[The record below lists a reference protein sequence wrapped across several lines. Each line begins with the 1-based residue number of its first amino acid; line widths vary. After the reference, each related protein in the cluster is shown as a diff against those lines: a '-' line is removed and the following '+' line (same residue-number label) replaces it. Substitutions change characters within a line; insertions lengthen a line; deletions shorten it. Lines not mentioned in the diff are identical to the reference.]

1 MIPLKIEIKNFLS
14 YGPEAQT
21 IDFQPYHLICLSGKN
36 GHGKSAL
43 LDAITWAIWGHAR
56 KTTGTSKADEGLVH
70 LGQKHMLVIIEF
82 QVGQHTY
89 KIRREYIKGQSKA
102 FSTVE
107 FGTIQ
112 EDGSIKS
119 LTEKTIKTTQ
129 DIIERTLGIT
139 YEAFINSA
147 FLRQGQSNE
156 FSKKSSKER
165 KEILAA
171 ILQLQEFDS
180 LKNYALHAIKD
191 LQHELL
197 AKQSIRQHLQK
208 EQEQLANTPE
218 LFVQLEAAIQISSFQ
233 EEQFL
238 QKKNNLEKNMQEY
251 HQILQQQ
258 IAAKKQSDQIF
269 QELTNSLEKVNAL
282 EKDLEE
288 TRKKLSMV
296 DQRAQLEIIKCEY
309 ESQIKLYDEKLQ
321 QKLQLKED
329 YLHHKEQELLLQKQL
344 EQEFLKQSQETN
356 TKQQLLAQQI
366 VFLQNSENDLQK
378 NSALKDIDYKKLTD
392 IYTNLEKEIATFD
405 ALKLTK
411 SQKEFEMAHKKYQE
425 LQIKLQHL
433 EPELQELLHKE
444 KLVQQQ
450 DSCCPL
456 CEQQISGSRKKF
468 LHGKI
473 ETSLLNTQE
482 QITQTNSKKQEIEAF
497 IKSETKNIEILK
509 NEHLLFTN
517 LQNQFQEI
525 SHKKNHV
532 FAEYDSLQ
540 KQIAQITIQIQTLQ
554 AECKIAEKSSIALQ
568 EKFLI
573 MQAQN
578 PQLQELQAIISG
590 IIAQGKALAYQEAEH
605 ENLRKALQETLVK
618 ISQTASSELL
628 YKEQIILQEKIIAA
642 HAHIADLQ
650 AKLQSFPT
658 PIQSSEKEEA
668 VKTLEAEYALLNKE
682 IETIKNTKQLQ
693 AQEKGKLQALLSKQE
708 SLTLHMKALEKEAL
722 NLEKEIGEYQEIAR
736 ALGKD
741 GIQALLIEEAI
752 PEIEQEAN
760 DLLSRLTNNQTQI
773 FIESLRDLKKG
784 GHKETLDIKI
794 ADSFGLRPYE
804 MFSGGEAFR
813 IDFALR
819 IAISKLLARR
829 AGTTLQTL
837 IIDEGFGSQDEEGLS
852 LIMDSIYK
860 IQDDFAKVIIVSH
873 LPSLKE
879 QFPVQFIVQKHATGS
894 CIKIVEQG

>member
-378 NSALKDIDYKKLTD
+378 NSALKDIDCKKLTD

-578 PQLQELQAIISG
+578 PQLQELQTIISG

-741 GIQALLIEEAI
+741 GIQYTHAEINPALLS
-752 PEIEQEAN
+752 QKSN
-760 DLLSRLTNNQTQI
+760 KKQT
-773 FIESLRDLKKG
+773 
-784 GHKETLDIKI
+784 
-794 ADSFGLRPYE
+794 
-804 MFSGGEAFR
+804 
-813 IDFALR
+813 
-819 IAISKLLARR
+819 
-829 AGTTLQTL
+829 
-837 IIDEGFGSQDEEGLS
+837 
-852 LIMDSIYK
+852 IY
-860 IQDDFAKVIIVSH
+860 
-873 LPSLKE
+873 
-879 QFPVQFIVQKHATGS
+879 
-894 CIKIVEQG
+894 